1 MTQKEFQKSN
11 LALELNAGKKRL
23 ENALHG
29 LSDEQCEAAGATRS
43 GSIVDLLSEIVT
55 KEFVTLMEVSD
66 RLPNLPMN
74 LFSNANGRTS
84 TASGMEKPA
93 ASTSVDNLLAEF
105 GFLRSAIVRRVDDG
119 GSDAAE
125 LNAKYAYI
133 TDVCV
138 TKFNEQM
145 DEIERWR
152 TSEIVGFSAARL
164 RAEAR
169 EAELNQAIVDLSRED
184 FLTGMFDLKALFSVL
199 FDRFYSEDIVQWL
212 GAVESNGRAAVFQRM
227 AAALEPMHTLLEMGL
242 ASIASFRA
250 TASAQ
255 DAEGNFTTDWEA
267 VFGGAYST
275 GVAVCWRTVRAWK
288 SRMVIAERI
297 EDLPSSMR

>member
-1 MTQKEFQKSN
+1 
-11 LALELNAGKKRL
+11 
-23 ENALHG
+23 
-29 LSDEQCEAAGATRS
+29 
-43 GSIVDLLSEIVT
+43 
-55 KEFVTLMEVSD
+55 
-66 RLPNLPMN
+66 
-74 LFSNANGRTS
+74 
-84 TASGMEKPA
+84 
-93 ASTSVDNLLAEF
+93 
-105 GFLRSAIVRRVDDG
+105 
-119 GSDAAE
+119 
-125 LNAKYAYI
+125 
-133 TDVCV
+133 
-138 TKFNEQM
+138 
-145 DEIERWR
+145 
-152 TSEIVGFSAARL
+152 
-164 RAEAR
+164 
-169 EAELNQAIVDLSRED
+169 
-184 FLTGMFDLKALFSVL
+184 MFDLKALFSAL

-227 AAALEPMHTLLEMGL
+227 AAALEPLHTLLEIGL